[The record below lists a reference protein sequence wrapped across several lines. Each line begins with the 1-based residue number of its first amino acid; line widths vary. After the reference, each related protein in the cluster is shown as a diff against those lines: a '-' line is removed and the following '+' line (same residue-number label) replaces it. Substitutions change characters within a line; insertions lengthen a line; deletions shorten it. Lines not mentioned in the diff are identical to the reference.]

1 MYLFVLAF
9 VFSCLWVQMC
19 LLNSPHKK
27 VMASGREGKPDMF
40 CMYLFCFIFV
50 FVFTGFCIFLS
61 LGPDVFA
68 KFPAQE
74 GDGIWQ
80 REEARHILY
89 VFVWFYICICLYW
102 PLYFLCLGPDVFAK
116 FPAQEGDGIWRREE
130 ARQVFLRKVLAQDVG
145 SSTNQP
151 PATVE
156 N

>member
-1 MYLFVLAF
+1 
-9 VFSCLWVQMC
+9 MC

-27 VMASGREGKPDMF
+27 VMASGRERKPDMF

-74 GDGIWQ
+74 GDGIW
-80 REEARHILY
+80 
-89 VFVWFYICICLYW
+89 
-102 PLYFLCLGPDVFAK
+102 
-116 FPAQEGDGIWRREE
+116 RREE

-145 SSTNQP
+145 SSTNQQ
-151 PATVE
+151 PATVDD
-156 N
+156 